1 VKRVGFIIPSSN
13 RMVEQEMTRALP
25 DGVTAHIARLRMTGP
40 FERPI
45 DELVPAVTEAT
56 STLDDARCDA
66 IAFHCTANSTGEGRD
81 GEERLLTAMR
91 RAARGAITT
100 TATAIRE
107 ALETLSA
114 RTIALVTPYP
124 RDVTEHETLFFT
136 AAGYRVAA
144 ISALD
149 LGGSDAFCSA
159 PPETWEAAVLA
170 TQRDDID
177 AYVLSCANIAC
188 FSVIERIERALQRP
202 LVTSN
207 QSILW
212 ATLCAAGAAR
222 PSGLGRLM
230 AAAPIGQ
237 AV

>member
-1 VKRVGFIIPSSN
+1 MKRLGFIIPSSN

-25 DGVTAHIARLRMTGP
+25 GGVTAHIARLRMTGP

-45 DELVPAVTEAT
+45 DELMPAVTEAT
-56 STLDDARCDA
+56 GTLDDARCDA

-91 RAARGAITT
+91 RVARGAVTT
-100 TATAIRE
+100 TATAIRD
-107 ALETLSA
+107 ALESLSA
-114 RTIALVTPYP
+114 RTIALITPYP
-124 RDVTEHETLFFT
+124 QAVTEHEALFFS

-144 ISALD
+144 VSALD
-149 LGGSDAFCSA
+149 LGGSDAFCGA
-159 PPETWEAAVLA
+159 PPETWETAVLA

-188 FSVIERIERALQRP
+188 FSVIEQIERAVRRP

-212 ATLCAAGAAR
+212 ATLRAAGAAR
-222 PSGLGRLM
+222 ASGLGQLM
-230 AAAPIGQ
+230 ST
-237 AV
+237 